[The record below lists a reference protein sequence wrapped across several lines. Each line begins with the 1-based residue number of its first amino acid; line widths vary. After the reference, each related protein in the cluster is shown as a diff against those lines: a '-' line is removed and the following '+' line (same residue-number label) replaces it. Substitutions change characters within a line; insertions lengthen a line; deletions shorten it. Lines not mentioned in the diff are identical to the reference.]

1 MSEHTIPELDRKGL
15 REFGFLFGGI
25 VAILFGAFLPWLIER
40 PIPVWPWALLGLMAI
55 ISLAAPMALRP
66 IYKVWMRFG
75 IFMSRIVTPLIMGI
89 VFYLLITPVGLLRR
103 IFAKDPL
110 ARSFDKSESYRVE
123 SKKATADSL
132 EKPY

>member
-1 MSEHTIPELDRKGL
+1 MSEHVIPELDRKGL
-15 REFGFLFGGI
+15 RDFGFLFGGI
-25 VAILFGAFLPWLIER
+25 IAILFGALFPWLLESQI
-40 PIPVWPWALLGLMAI
+40 PIWPWALCGLLVVV
-55 ISLAAPMALRP
+55 SLAAPMALRP
-66 IYKVWMRFG
+66 LYKVWMRFG

-110 ARSFDKSESYRVE
+110 ARSFDNSESYRVK